1 MHGSANALW
10 GRGSSKFINAGT
22 GTRRWRLL
30 NSFGPSDFASSWRH
44 AHALPNIPRG
54 AARAR
59 PMPRKLILSH
69 NVQQARPG
77 RAHAAIGAGSK
88 HRPTPPADGGGG
100 RPQRARNQRGKRGA
114 HMMRGGRGR
123 GRCWEAASDG
133 DAPSSSARSAVGPRL
148 GWERPS
154 HGLPGAKNPG
164 EFRGATLRGPD
175 GKHTHTHTH
184 AGKNAHARVGAQG
197 LKKHTSAN

>member
-1 MHGSANALW
+1 MRSGAEEAVSLSTQAQARAAGVCLIHLGHLTLPVHGATPTHYQTSPEAQ
-10 GRGSSKFINAGT
+10 
-22 GTRRWRLL
+22 
-30 NSFGPSDFASSWRH
+30 
-44 AHALPNIPRG
+44 
-54 AARAR
+54 RAR

-100 RPQRARNQRGKRGA
+100 RPQRARNQLGKRGA